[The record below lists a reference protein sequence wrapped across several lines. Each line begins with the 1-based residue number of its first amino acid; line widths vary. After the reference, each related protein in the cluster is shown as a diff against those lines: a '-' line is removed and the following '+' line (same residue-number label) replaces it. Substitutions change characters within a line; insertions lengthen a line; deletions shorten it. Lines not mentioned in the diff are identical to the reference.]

1 MKTEEIKAMKEFA
14 EKRTG
19 KEYFPCNKTASKLLE
34 ALAAVEGGNELSA
47 ALRCKIVDAR
57 KKLID
62 IRNYALQYFRSGHVA
77 MKTVVMKIDELLDA
91 EINTGDD
98 ND

>member
-1 MKTEEIKAMKEFA
+1 MKTEEIQAMKKFA

-19 KEYFPCNKTASKLLE
+19 KLYFPCNKTASKLLE

-62 IRNYALQYFRSGHVA
+62 IRNYALKYFRNGHVA

-91 EINTGDD
+91 EIKTGGD
-98 ND
+98 NA